1 MPALFENTPP
11 VLFALTAAF
20 LFAVGGQLQFIGLSN
35 IDSRNGTMI
44 TIATSALFYWAM
56 APFLLDWSHW
66 TQPAVFIFILAGL
79 FRPSVSANLSVAG
92 IRHLGPTLSSTLSA
106 TAPIFGAT
114 LGVLWLGET
123 LTWPIAMGTGG
134 VIAAIILL
142 SKKDSRAQATW
153 PLWALTLPIG
163 AAAVRSLAH
172 VLSKIGMEDIPDPY
186 FAGLIGFSVSAVVTI
201 LNQSMRR
208 KSVTLQWRN
217 KSLYWFVASGFSF
230 GIAVISLN
238 TALMRGQI
246 VTVVPIVSAAP
257 IFSMLLS
264 IIVFRREKL
273 TARIV
278 LAVFLVVPSVTYI
291 ALNR

>member
-1 MPALFENTPP
+1 
-11 VLFALTAAF
+11 
-20 LFAVGGQLQFIGLSN
+20 
-35 IDSRNGTMI
+35 
-44 TIATSALFYWAM
+44 
-56 APFLLDWSHW
+56 
-66 TQPAVFIFILAGL
+66 
-79 FRPSVSANLSVAG
+79 
-92 IRHLGPTLSSTLSA
+92 
-106 TAPIFGAT
+106 
-114 LGVLWLGET
+114 
-123 LTWPIAMGTGG
+123 
-134 VIAAIILL
+134 L

-208 KSVTLQWRN
+208 KSVALQWRN
-217 KSLYWFVASGFSF
+217 KSLYWFVASGFSY

-264 IIVFRREKL
+264 IIVFRRENL

>member
-44 TIATSALFYWAM
+44 SIATSALFYWAM
-56 APFLLDWSHW
+56 APFLLDWYHW
-66 TQPAVFIFILAGL
+66 TQPAVFIFILVGL

-106 TAPIFGAT
+106 TAPIFSAT

-142 SKKDSRAQATW
+142 SQKDSRAQATW

-278 LAVFLVVPSVTYI
+278 FAVFLVVPSVTYI

>member
-44 TIATSALFYWAM
+44 SIATSALFYWAM

-66 TQPAVFIFILAGL
+66 TQSAVFIFILVGL

-217 KSLYWFVASGFSF
+217 KSLYWFVASGLTF

>member
-44 TIATSALFYWAM
+44 SIATSALFYWAM

-66 TQPAVFIFILAGL
+66 TQPAVFIFFLAGL

-142 SKKDSRAQATW
+142 SKKVSRAQATW

-217 KSLYWFVASGFSF
+217 KSLYWFVASGLTF